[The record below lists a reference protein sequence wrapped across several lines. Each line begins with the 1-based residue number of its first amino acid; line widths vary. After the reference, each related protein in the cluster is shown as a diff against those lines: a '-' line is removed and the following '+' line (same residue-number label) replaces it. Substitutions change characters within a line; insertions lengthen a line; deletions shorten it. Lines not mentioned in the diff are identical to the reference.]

1 MSDLLKAILY
11 GIIEGITEWLPIS
24 STGHLILAEKLIPF
38 ENVSNGFFDVFD
50 VIIQLGAILAVV
62 VLFIDKLWPFA
73 FTKKRKNKYDIDT
86 FYIPDTWSLWFKII
100 VSCVPAGIFG
110 ILFDDFFEE
119 HFYNYVSVAVA
130 LIFFGVIFIVV
141 ENTIGKKGNFKV
153 NDLKNITY
161 MNALQ
166 IGIFQILAA
175 AFPGTSRS
183 GITLIGAMMLGISR
197 TVACEYT
204 FFLAVPVMAGA
215 SLLKLIKFG
224 FSFTGNEIA
233 ILGTGCVVS
242 FIISIFAMKFLLKFI
257 KKNNFKPFGWY
268 RIALGIIVLGVAFLG

>member
-1 MSDLLKAILY
+1 MSDLLKAVFY

-38 ENVSNGFFDVFD
+38 ENASAGFFDLFD
-50 VIIQLGAILAVV
+50 VIIQLGAIFAVV

-73 FTKKRKNKYDIDT
+73 FTKKRKEKYAVDT
-86 FYIPDTWSLWFKII
+86 FYIRDAWSLWFKII

-110 ILFDDFFEE
+110 IFFDDFFEA

-130 LIFFGVIFIVV
+130 LIFFGIIFIIV
-141 ENTIGKKGNFKV
+141 ENTIGKSGKFKV
-153 NDLKNITY
+153 NDLNEITY

-183 GITLIGAMMLGISR
+183 GITLIGAMLLGISR
-197 TVACEYT
+197 GTACEYT

-224 FSFTGNEIA
+224 FSFSGNEIA
-233 ILGTGCVVS
+233 ILGIGCVVS
-242 FIISIFAMKFLLKFI
+242 FIVSIFAMKFLLKYI
-257 KKNNFKPFGWY
+257 KKNDFKPFGLY
-268 RIALGIIVLGVAFLG
+268 RIILGIIVLVLAFFG

>member
-1 MSDLLKAILY
+1 MSDLLKAVFY

-38 ENVSNGFFDVFD
+38 ENASAGFFDLFD
-50 VIIQLGAILAVV
+50 VIIQLGAIFAVV

-73 FTKKRKNKYDIDT
+73 FTKKRKEKYAVDT
-86 FYIPDTWSLWFKII
+86 FYIRDAWSLWFKII

-110 ILFDDFFEE
+110 IFFDDFFEA

-130 LIFFGVIFIVV
+130 LIFFGIIFIIV
-141 ENTIGKKGNFKV
+141 ENTIGKSGKFKV
-153 NDLKNITY
+153 NDLNEITY

-183 GITLIGAMMLGISR
+183 GITLIGAMLLGISR
-197 TVACEYT
+197 GTACEYT

-224 FSFTGNEIA
+224 FSFSGNEIA
-233 ILGTGCVVS
+233 ILGIGCVVS
-242 FIISIFAMKFLLKFI
+242 FIVSIFAMKFLLKYI
-257 KKNNFKPFGWY
+257 KKNDFKIFGLY
-268 RIALGIIVLGVAFLG
+268 RIVLGIIVLVFAFFG